1 MEQLLSL
8 LAGVILGGLVSWLI
22 AYVYYRRSSVRPP
35 EWARPLI
42 EHLPKLPP
50 TPERLLQLYRQVLAP
65 EDQWRRVL
73 EASVAQLELLN
84 ELDPSQPR
92 AAFGALK
99 ARFDSTLA
107 EFRTR
112 KSLDAAVAMTEIAPQ
127 LLKKATE
134 TYTRPST
141 EFKRFR
147 EDLMAALEEV
157 RAEAQGKVPSGGGG
171 S

>member
-1 MEQLLSL
+1 MKQLL
-8 LAGVILGGLVSWLI
+8 ILIVGIVGGGLVSWLI
-22 AYVYYRRSSVRPP
+22 ANAYYRRSSIQPP
-35 EWARPLI
+35 DWARPLI
-42 EHLPKLPP
+42 EHLPKFPP

-92 AAFGALK
+92 AAFGVLK
-99 ARFDSTLA
+99 ARLDAALA
-107 EFRTR
+107 EFHAR
-112 KSLDAAVAMTEIAPQ
+112 KSLDAATAITEIAPQ
-127 LLKKATE
+127 LAKKAVE
-134 TYTRPST
+134 IYARPSI

-157 RAEAQGKVPSGGGG
+157 RAQAQEAVRRH
-171 S
+171 